1 VKEVLIKLM
10 KKVIL
15 LFLLILFANHAS
27 YSQKTPENVVY
38 SGDFHFLV
46 SFPDRPTQSQSN
58 FNTKF
63 GIGNAK
69 RWKLELNKS
78 VYEVSAVDFPTLSVE
93 MDYKSLNSFYD
104 GICNDLAIQYGAEF
118 GYYTTVM
125 FGEYGRSAGRIT
137 NNKSIDLAMYLVRQ
151 RLYLITVITDKSM
164 LNDEQTRLDSSKF
177 LDEFV
182 FIYKKEDE
190 KKLTYGLPQ
199 SESQNLQSQ
208 E

>member
-1 VKEVLIKLM
+1 M

-38 SGDFHFLV
+38 SEDFHFLV
-46 SFPDRPTQSQSN
+46 SFPDRPTQSQSD

-78 VYEVSAVDFPTLSVE
+78 VYEVSVVDFPTLSVK

-118 GYYTTVM
+118 VGSYTTVM
-125 FGEYGRSAGRIT
+125 FGEYGRSAGRT
-137 NNKSIDLAMYLVRQ
+137 TKDKSIDLAMYLVRQ

-177 LDEFV
+177 LDGFV
-182 FIYKKEDE
+182 FIYKKETE
-190 KKLTYGLPQ
+190 KKLTFGLPKP
-199 SESQNLQSQ
+199 ESQNLKFQ
-208 E
+208 